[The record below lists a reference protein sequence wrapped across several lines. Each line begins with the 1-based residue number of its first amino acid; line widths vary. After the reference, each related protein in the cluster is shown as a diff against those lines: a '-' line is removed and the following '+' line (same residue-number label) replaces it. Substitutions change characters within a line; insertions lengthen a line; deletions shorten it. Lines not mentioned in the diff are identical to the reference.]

1 MSNYQ
6 AQNNA
11 VNPQAASKRRRKL
24 WLAAGLTG
32 AVSIAA
38 VGLTGVGA
46 GARDLAQSAAQIA
59 SSGGQGAD
67 TGGEGR
73 EGYEGY
79 EGYEG
84 REGHEGDWDGN
95 REGGWEEGREGGWE
109 DRREGDWDGNR
120 DAGDRGKKKRGK
132 EVPCK
137 TDKLIQAI
145 VYANNNQ
152 GGVLEL
158 AKDCTYTLT
167 RSDDEGNGLP
177 IIEERITLLGD
188 NTKIVRA
195 DNAELFR
202 ILNVGRSGHLK
213 VKDLVIKGGK
223 VGPLVINIPVDGAAD
238 PGEMPPFSNSADA
251 PQDGDPGGVMPPCG
265 DCGKDA
271 KNDHHERHSNDGGGV
286 LVQDG
291 GTAEFEKTHLVDNQA
306 GGVGGGI
313 ANFGKTELYHTTAD
327 GNAALLPGGGIF
339 NAGVLKISKSKVTT
353 NNTVSAGGGIAN
365 GAKFIAAD
373 RRDIAGGTVRI
384 EKAEIADNA
393 TFGPG
398 GGLSDV
404 GGDTTIERSQI
415 KRNMAGSGG
424 GISAVD
430 RSNLHLKET
439 ELQGNVADV
448 DGGGLNLRDG
458 AVANV
463 VKSEIKKNR
472 SVRGGGVANHR
483 SMVTFRDSTISDNF
497 AGSRAGG
504 VYNVRGEV
512 DLSNSKV
519 SHNRSTFAPGGAFN
533 ERGEFT
539 VDNKSAIKGNSPTN
553 CEGSPDPIEN
563 CFG

>member
-11 VNPQAASKRRRKL
+11 VNPGAASKRRRKL
-24 WLAAGLTG
+24 WLTSGVAGLTG
-32 AVSIAA
+32 VVSIAA

-46 GARDLAQSAAQIA
+46 GAQDLARSAAQIA
-59 SSGGQGAD
+59 KSGDQGAD
-67 TGGEGR
+67 AGREGR
-73 EGYEGY
+73 EGG
-79 EGYEG
+79 
-84 REGHEGDWDGN
+84 WDGN
-95 REGGWEEGREGGWE
+95 REGGWDGNREGGW
-109 DRREGDWDGNR
+109 DGKRDEGN
-120 DAGDRGKKKRGK
+120 RGKKERGK

-145 VYANNNQ
+145 IYANNNQ

-167 RSDDEGNGLP
+167 RSDNEGNGLP
-177 IIEERITLLGD
+177 IIQERIALHGD
-188 NTKIVRA
+188 NTKIVRNDQA
-195 DNAELFR
+195 DNFR

-213 VKDLVIKGGK
+213 VRDLVIKGGK
-223 VGPLVINIPVDGAAD
+223 VGPLVTDIPLDGGTV
-238 PGEMPPFSNSADA
+238 P
-251 PQDGDPGGVMPPCG
+251 GVMPSFSISAEVPQSG
-265 DCGKDA
+265 NPDVMPRYAESAALLTASPVDA
-271 KNDHHERHSNDGGGV
+271 TKAAKTDHFEWRSNDGGGV

-291 GTAEFEKTHLVDNQA
+291 GTAEFEKTILVDNQA

-313 ANFGKTELYHTTAD
+313 ANFGKADLYHTTAD
-327 GNAALLPGGGIF
+327 QNTSLRYGGGIF

-353 NNTVSAGGGIAN
+353 NNAISAGGGIAN
-365 GAKFIAAD
+365 GAKFDAD
-373 RRDIAGGTVRI
+373 RRDINGGTVRI
-384 EKAEIADNA
+384 EKTEIFDNA

-404 GGDTTIERSQI
+404 GGDTMIDRSQI
-415 KRNMAGSGG
+415 KRNVANETGG

-430 RSNLHLKET
+430 RSNLYLKET
-439 ELQGNVADV
+439 ELLDNIANVV
-448 DGGGLNLRDG
+448 GGGLDLRDG

-472 SVRGGGVANHR
+472 SVRGGGVSNHR
-483 SMVTFRDSTISDNF
+483 SMVTFRGSMISDNY

-512 DLSNSKV
+512 ELSNSKV
-519 SHNRSTFAPGGAFN
+519 SHNRSTFAPGGVFN
-533 ERGEFT
+533 ERGEVT
-539 VDNKSAIKGNSPTN
+539 VDNKSAIKGNAPTN

>member
-24 WLAAGLTG
+24 WIAAGLTG

-46 GARDLAQSAAQIA
+46 GARDLAQNAAQIA

-67 TGGEGR
+67 AGG
-73 EGYEGY
+73 
-79 EGYEG
+79 
-84 REGHEGDWDGN
+84 EGHEG

-109 DRREGDWDGNR
+109 DHREGGWEDRRGGDWDGNR

-188 NTKIVRA
+188 NTKIVRDGQA
-195 DNAELFR
+195 DNFR

-213 VKDLVIKGGK
+213 VKDLVIKGGQ
-223 VGPLVINIPVDGAAD
+223 VGPLATDVPVDGAAD
-238 PGEMPPFSNSADA
+238 PGGMPPFSNSADA
-251 PQDGDPGGVMPPCG
+251 PQDGDPGAMPVCG
-265 DCGKDA
+265 DCGKGA
-271 KNDHHERHSNDGGGV
+271 KPDHHERHSNDGGGV

-291 GTAEFEKTHLVDNQA
+291 GTAEFEKTHFVDNQA

-327 GNAALLPGGGIF
+327 GNTSLLQGGGIF
-339 NAGVLKISKSKVTT
+339 NAGVLRTSKSTVKT
-353 NNTVSAGGGIAN
+353 NNAILAGGGIAN
-365 GAKFIAAD
+365 GAKFAD
-373 RRDIAGGTVRI
+373 EERRDIKGGTVWI
-384 EKAEIADNA
+384 EKTEIFNNA

-398 GGLSDV
+398 GGLSDF
-404 GGDTTIERSQI
+404 GGNTMIDQSRVI
-415 KRNMAGSGG
+415 RNVANGSGG
-424 GISAVD
+424 GISAAG
-430 RSNLHLKET
+430 RSSLDVKET
-439 ELQGNVADV
+439 EVIDNITFMY
-448 DGGGLNLRDG
+448 GGGLSLRDG
-458 AVANV
+458 TVANV

-472 SVRGGGVANHR
+472 AVDGAGAYNHR
-483 SMVTFRDSTISDNF
+483 SEVTFRDSTISDNF
-497 AGSRAGG
+497 AGNSTGG

-512 DLSNSKV
+512 DLSKTKV
-519 SHNRSTFAPGGAFN
+519 SRNLSKIAPGGMFN
-533 ERGEFT
+533 ERGEVT
-539 VDNKSAIKGNSPTN
+539 VDNKSAIKGNTPTN